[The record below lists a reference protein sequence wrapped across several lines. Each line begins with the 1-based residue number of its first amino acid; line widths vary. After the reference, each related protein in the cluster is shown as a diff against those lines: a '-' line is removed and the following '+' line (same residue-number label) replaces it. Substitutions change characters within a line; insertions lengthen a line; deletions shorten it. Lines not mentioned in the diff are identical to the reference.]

1 MGKAGANDPV
11 FRRFC
16 AEASP
21 DVFTVLGASASGGGS
36 FGIENSRKSVS
47 ATLQA
52 AFSSA
57 ETGATIARTQ
67 TVTMLREMMFRT
79 CERYLS
85 GAISRDELPIVAVR
99 DQRVMVSILAIEQL
113 TGSITPRAVSITAG
127 GSASTGYNPTE
138 MVKLLVAGQT
148 ELKTTEE
155 EVAAKA
161 KKLAEADVPAGNCAT
176 LQQKK
181 AAGTPALTA
190 DETTRLT
197 ACDDAQGA
205 LDKSKTARDLAQAR
219 YDDLVRGSRSGLGL
233 SSASTTGTA
242 GFADDDARADA
253 VAAVALTVEKIVGN
267 TFAQDETQLFCIR
280 ALAGRPAGDALY
292 DKCMAYLMTKVDAD
306 RKSLS
311 NQYGLPDIA
320 FRSAYQTGETL
331 ARNRELLSRDIL
343 ICLNFP
349 VRRSAFQTAL
359 SGDADLAPAAQ
370 ALFAAAGQGEAELS
384 KYLFDQGEVYEQKL
398 SAIVAANC
406 SAGA

>member
-1 MGKAGANDPV
+1 M
-11 FRRFC
+11 
-16 AEASP
+16 
-21 DVFTVLGASASGGGS
+21 LGASASGGGS
-36 FGIENSRKSVS
+36 FGIENSPKSVS
-47 ATLQA
+47 AALQA

-113 TGSITPRAVSITAG
+113 TGSITPRAVSIAAG

-148 ELKTTEE
+148 ELKTAEE
-155 EVAAKA
+155 EVAAKV
-161 KKLAEADVPAGNCAT
+161 KKLAEADVPAGNCAA
-176 LQQKK
+176 LRQKK
-181 AAGTPALTA
+181 AAGTPALAA

-233 SSASTTGTA
+233 SSASTTGMA
-242 GFADDDARADA
+242 DFADDDARADA

-280 ALAGRPAGDALY
+280 TISNPDAPGAIQQQCLN
-292 DKCMAYLMTKVDAD
+292 YLMTRVAAD
-306 RKSLS
+306 EAALAR
-311 NQYGLPDIA
+311 QYGLTPAVVRSSFDDGTRIGQNRALLVRAIMTCFARPDQGA
-320 FRSAYQTGETL
+320 PFKSGL
-331 ARNRELLSRDIL
+331 
-343 ICLNFP
+343 
-349 VRRSAFQTAL
+349 TA
-359 SGDADLAPAAQ
+359 DAVLAPTAD
-370 ALFAAAGQGEAELS
+370 ALLAAAREGEPALTD
-384 KYLFDQGEVYEQKL
+384 YLFDQDADYEQRVRQ
-398 SAIVAANC
+398 IVATHC
-406 SAGA
+406 TAGN